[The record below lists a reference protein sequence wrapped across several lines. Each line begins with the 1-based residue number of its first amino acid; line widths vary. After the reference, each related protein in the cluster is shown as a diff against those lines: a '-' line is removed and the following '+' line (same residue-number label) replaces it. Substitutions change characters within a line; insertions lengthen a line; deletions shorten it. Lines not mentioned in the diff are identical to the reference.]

1 MADVVVVGSYNCDL
15 MAYSER
21 LPAPGETVI
30 GDRFESGP
38 GGKGANQAIG
48 ARRLGADVCFVTC
61 IGDDAF
67 GENARRVLVAEGLPE
82 RGIVTGR
89 EPTGVALILVDVEAQ
104 NAISVAP
111 GANHELESQRV
122 LDEFAPDLQECR
134 FVVLQLEC
142 TTELAVEVATWG
154 HDHGKCVILNPA
166 PARPLPAES
175 LPLFDILTPNE
186 GELATI
192 AAALGLPTASPDVH
206 AAQLVALGVRNVIV
220 TLGARGALWV
230 SADGARRFK
239 AYPVNAVDTTGAG
252 DAFTSGLVAALA
264 RGDALDAAIDIGC
277 RAGAFC
283 VTHHG
288 ALDGLG
294 ALYSDGASPR

>member
-104 NAISVAP
+104 NAISSCAGGEP
-111 GANHELESQRV
+111 RARESARV
-122 LDEFAPDLQECR
+122 GR
-134 FVVLQLEC
+134 VR
-142 TTELAVEVATWG
+142 TGLA
-154 HDHGKCVILNPA
+154 
-166 PARPLPAES
+166 
-175 LPLFDILTPNE
+175 
-186 GELATI
+186 
-192 AAALGLPTASPDVH
+192 
-206 AAQLVALGVRNVIV
+206 GVSI
-220 TLGARGALWV
+220 
-230 SADGARRFK
+230 RR
-239 AYPVNAVDTTGAG
+239 
-252 DAFTSGLVAALA
+252 VAA
-264 RGDALDAAIDIGC
+264 
-277 RAGAFC
+277 
-283 VTHHG
+283 
-288 ALDGLG
+288 
-294 ALYSDGASPR
+294 